1 MLKNGNNDYLI
12 VFTIWVMLKK
22 VADPHT
28 ISNVVLT
35 TLILSQQTVGE
46 VHKFNEFICDSPLL
60 QPYTR
65 GGWYVMHTVK
75 YFANG
80 EK

>member
-1 MLKNGNNDYLI
+1 
-12 VFTIWVMLKK
+12 MLKK

-65 GGWYVMHTVK
+65 GG
-75 YFANG
+75 
-80 EK
+80 